1 MAGKEANIISHL
13 LILIMIILGEC
24 IVVAVVKL
32 DGGGRGWVV
41 VQGCGLQ
48 GMQADRDK
56 QSGCECIVANFNDVV
71 CIRMGQC

>member
-32 DGGGRGWVV
+32 DGDGRVWVV
-41 VQGCGLQ
+41 VQGMCVAGNASGQ
-48 GMQADRDK
+48 GHTIGM
-56 QSGCECIVANFNDVV
+56 
-71 CIRMGQC
+71 